1 MTAGTLLPHLWA
13 RDTVWFLREMRQK
26 RKEEYSMRLT
36 QSLIALI
43 GMLLPVQAAEY
54 RNVDPKTVI
63 DGDTF
68 YVSIRLLNVD
78 APEEGKRARC
88 DEERDLAKKAGERL
102 KQLLQGRVILD
113 VRGVDKFG
121 RLLGRV
127 TLSDGRDLGGVLI
140 QEHLAKPYQEGQQPD
155 WC

>member
-1 MTAGTLLPHLWA
+1 
-13 RDTVWFLREMRQK
+13 MRQK
-26 RKEEYSMRLT
+26 RKEEYLMRLT
-36 QSLIALI
+36 LSLIALM
-43 GMLLPVQAAEY
+43 GMVPPVQAAEL

-68 YVSIRLLNVD
+68 YVSIRLLDID
-78 APEEGKRARC
+78 APEEGKRAKC
-88 DEERDLAKKAGERL
+88 DRERDLAKQAGERL
-102 KQLLQGRVILD
+102 KQLLQGRVSLD
-113 VRGVDKFG
+113 VRGVDKYG
-121 RLLGRV
+121 RLLGKV